1 MGELVVGI
9 DVGTTKICTLVG
21 EVRAEDVY
29 IVGIG
34 VEPARGMKK
43 GVVNDVP
50 ALTAA
55 ISSSVHKAERSSGYE
70 IGRAFVSV
78 AGAHHHSQTNNGVV
92 AISNPRRGPMNG
104 LYTRIVSPRALA
116 IPPH

>member
-29 IVGIG
+29 IVGVG

-78 AGAHHHSQTNNGVV
+78 AGAHIDSENRKGVAGV
-92 AISNPRRGPMNG
+92 TSARGVPSTDPG
-104 LYTRIVSPRALA
+104 TALEAARARA
-116 IPPH
+116 